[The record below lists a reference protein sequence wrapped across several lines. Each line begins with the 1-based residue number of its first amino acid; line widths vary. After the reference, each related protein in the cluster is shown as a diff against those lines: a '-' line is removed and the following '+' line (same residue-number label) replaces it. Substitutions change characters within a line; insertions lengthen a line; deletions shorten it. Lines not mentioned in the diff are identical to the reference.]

1 MKFNLNKLWIG
12 AIIGVLA
19 PIATLLI
26 VFRSNFKTLT
36 IFEFLDQLERMGVYT
51 KMLSMCVIPNL
62 LFFFVFIWRNYL
74 ASAKG
79 VVFATFFYAAIVI
92 LLTYL

>member
-1 MKFNLNKLWIG
+1 MKFSLNKFWIG
-12 AIIGVLA
+12 AVIGILA

-26 VFRSNFKTLT
+26 VLRSNFKTLT
-36 IFEFLDQLERMGVYT
+36 IFEFLDHLERMDIYT

-79 VVFATFFYAAIVI
+79 VVFATFLCAGIVI